1 MMNIIQWFY
10 RTKENS
16 HVNDQDSSRYDLYIH
31 DTYIDTIDAR
41 SRVLKR

>member
-1 MMNIIQWFY
+1 MNIIQWFY

-16 HVNDQDSSRYDLYIH
+16 VNDKDSSRYDLYIH
-31 DTYIDTIDAR
+31 DTYIDTIHAR